1 MGEASFIARRTT
13 KPPWCNTK
21 RNTLM
26 SSALKRMQTWVMVPL
41 PLYVSKLRSVQHH
54 GIQLYGV
61 EAVDY
66 SFDVFLAY
74 ADLTEGLMDAHGSP

>member
-1 MGEASFIARRTT
+1 MQHKTEYIDKFSFEE
-13 KPPWCNTK
+13 
-21 RNTLM
+21 
-26 SSALKRMQTWVMVPL
+26 TWVIVPL
-41 PLYVSKLRSVQHH
+41 PLYVFKLRSVQHH

-61 EAVDY
+61 DD

>member
-1 MGEASFIARRTT
+1 
-13 KPPWCNTK
+13 
-21 RNTLM
+21 
-26 SSALKRMQTWVMVPL
+26 MQTWVMVPL

-54 GIQLYGV
+54 GIQLCGV

-66 SFDVFLAY
+66 SFDVFLAF